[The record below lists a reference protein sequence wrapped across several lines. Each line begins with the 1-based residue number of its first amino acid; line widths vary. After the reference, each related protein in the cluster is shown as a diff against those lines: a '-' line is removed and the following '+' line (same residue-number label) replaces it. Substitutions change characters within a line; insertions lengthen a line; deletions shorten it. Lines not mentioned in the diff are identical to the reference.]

1 MRVMKKKSLI
11 CRGLLLS
18 GVLVWTPLALSAQ
31 VQLSTKSKKA
41 IELYTDADNFRVRGQ
56 YDKAIDLLNQAIGKD
71 RNFEEAYFRL
81 GLTLKNQQEIQKSS
95 ESFEK
100 GLSLLQDFRKKSV
113 YRYELADNYLKL
125 GNYVKALE
133 ILNLYLNSEKAN
145 GIKIGQAKVWK
156 GHAEFGLAHQHDNL
170 SYQPTALSDT
180 VNCFPMQYF
189 PALTA
194 DNEQL
199 IFTKRNGR
207 GHDDDEDLFIST
219 KDASGRWTTPVSIS
233 DKINSNLREGASAIS
248 ADGRHLIFT
257 LCGSKTY
264 GRCDLFES
272 KKTGDAWSPP
282 VNLGP
287 MVNSSAWDVQPS
299 LSADGQELYF
309 VSDRKGGVGGSDIWY
324 SHKDSTGRWTKAQNL
339 GNTINTKY
347 DEISPFV
354 HVNNRNLYFA
364 SNAHPGFGGLDIFVS
379 EKVDKKWT
387 TPKNMMAPL
396 NNYEDQ
402 YSFFV
407 TADGR
412 RAYYSKDEAGK
423 KNDTKLYTTPLPEQV
438 QVQYYSNLVKGKVRA
453 RLSGKPLQALVELY
467 DIQKNERLS
476 RVQSDSVTG
485 DYAIVLTQGAE
496 YALYSTSPGYLFKSF
511 SFNYSETGRKDPIV
525 VDIDL
530 DEIKINARAV
540 LNNIFFET
548 DKYDLKEKSVTELQ
562 EVVRFLNANPTLRVE
577 IGGHTDNVGSAPYNL
592 QLSEKRAQSV
602 ANYLVQHGIDS
613 ARIVQKGYGAQ
624 QPVKPN
630 DTEENRQANR
640 RIEFK
645 ILN

>member
-1 MRVMKKKSLI
+1 MRVMKIKGLV
-11 CRGLLLS
+11 CRWLMVSASVVGI
-18 GVLVWTPLALSAQ
+18 PFALRAQ
-31 VQLSTKSKKA
+31 PQLSTKSKKA
-41 IELYTDADNFRVRGQ
+41 IELYTEADNFRVRGQ
-56 YDKAIDLLNQAIGKD
+56 YDKAIELLNQAISKD
-71 RNFEEAYFRL
+71 KNFEEAYFRL
-81 GLTLKNQQEIQKSS
+81 GLTLKNQQDILKSC

-100 GLSLLQDFRKKSV
+100 GVSLLQDIRKQNV
-113 YRYELADNYLKL
+113 YRYELADNYLKV
-125 GNYVKALE
+125 GNYTRALE
-133 ILNLYLNSEKAN
+133 IVTLFLNSEKAN

-170 SYQPTALSDT
+170 AYQPQALSDT

-207 GHDDDEDLFIST
+207 GHDDDEDIFISI

-233 DKINSNLREGASAIS
+233 NKINSNLREGASAIS

-272 KKTGDAWSPP
+272 KKTGDTWSTP

-287 MVNSSAWDVQPS
+287 FVNSSAWDVQPS

-309 VSDRKGGVGGSDIWY
+309 VSDRKGGIGGSDIWY
-324 SHKDSTGRWTKAQNL
+324 ARKDSTGRWMKAQNL

-347 DEISPFV
+347 DEISPFI

-387 TPKNMMAPL
+387 TPKNMGSPL

-438 QVQYYSNLVKGKVRA
+438 QVQYYSNLVKGKVKA
-453 RLSGKPLQALVELY
+453 RVSGKPLQALVELY

-476 RVQSDSVTG
+476 MVQSDSVTG
-485 DYAIVLTQGAE
+485 EYAIVLTQGAE
-496 YALYSTSPGYLFKSF
+496 YALYSTSPGYLFKSL

-530 DEIKINARAV
+530 DEMKINAKAV
-540 LNNIFFET
+540 LNNLFFET

-562 EVVRFLNANPTLRVE
+562 EVVRFLNANPKIRVE
-577 IGGHTDNVGSAPYNL
+577 IGGHTDNVGSASYNL

-602 ANYLVQHGIDS
+602 ANYLVQQGIDVT
-613 ARIVQKGYGAQ
+613 RIIQKGYGAQ
-624 QPVKPN
+624 QPVRPN
-630 DTEENRQANR
+630 DTEDNRQANR

>member
-1 MRVMKKKSLI
+1 MRAMNIKGLV
-11 CRGLLLS
+11 CRWLVLS
-18 GVLVWTPLALSAQ
+18 AWVVGTPCALSAQ
-31 VQLSTKSKKA
+31 TQLSTKSKKA
-41 IELYTDADNFRVRGQ
+41 IELYAEADNLRVRGQ
-56 YDKAIDLLNQAIGKD
+56 YDKAIELLNQAISKD
-71 RNFEEAYFRL
+71 KSFEEAYFRL
-81 GLTLKNQQEIQKSS
+81 GLTLKSQQDILKSS

-100 GLSLLQDFRKKSV
+100 GLTLLRDIRKQNV
-113 YRYELADNYLKL
+113 YRYELADNYLKV
-125 GNYVKALE
+125 GNYPRALE
-133 ILNLYLNSEKAN
+133 IINLFLNSEKAN

-170 SYQPTALSDT
+170 AYQPQALPDT

-233 DKINSNLREGASAIS
+233 NKINSNLREGASAIS

-272 KKTGDAWSPP
+272 KKTGDTWSTP

-287 MVNSSAWDVQPS
+287 SVNSSAWDVQPS

-309 VSDRKGGVGGSDIWY
+309 VSDRKGGIGGSDIWY
-324 SHKDSTGRWTKAQNL
+324 SHKDSAGRWMKAQNL

-347 DEISPFV
+347 DEISPFIQ
-354 HVNNRNLYFA
+354 VNNRNLYFA

-379 EKVDKKWT
+379 EKVDKKWA
-387 TPKNMMAPL
+387 TPKNMGSPL

-438 QVQYYSNLVKGKVRA
+438 QVQYYSNLVKGKVKA
-453 RLSGKPLQALVELY
+453 RVSGKPLQALVELH
-467 DIQKNERLS
+467 DIPKNERLS
-476 RVQSDSVTG
+476 MGQSDSVTG
-485 DYAIVLTQGAE
+485 AYAIVLTQGAE
-496 YALYSTSPGYLFKSF
+496 YALYSTSPGYLFKSL
-511 SFNYSETGRKDPIV
+511 SFNYSETGRTDPIV

-530 DEIKINARAV
+530 DEMKINAKAV
-540 LNNIFFET
+540 LNNVFFET
-548 DKYDLKEKSVTELQ
+548 DKYDLKEKSGTELQ
-562 EVVRFLNANPTLRVE
+562 EVVRFLNLNPKIRVE
-577 IGGHTDNVGSAPYNL
+577 IGGHTDNVGSASYNL

-602 ANYLVQHGIDS
+602 ANYLVQQGIDVT
-613 ARIVQKGYGAQ
+613 RIIQKGYGAQ
-624 QPVKPN
+624 QPVRPN
-630 DTEENRQANR
+630 DTEDSRQANR

>member
-1 MRVMKKKSLI
+1 MRVMMIKILF
-11 CRGLLLS
+11 CRWLTLSALLV
-18 GVLVWTPLALSAQ
+18 GIPFALSAQ
-31 VQLSTKSKKA
+31 TQLSTKSKKA

-56 YDKAIDLLNQAIGKD
+56 YDKAIDLLNQAITKD
-71 RNFEEAYFRL
+71 KNFEEAYFRL
-81 GLTLKNQQEIQKSS
+81 GLTLKNQQEILRSC

-100 GLSLLQDFRKKSV
+100 GLSLLPDIRKQNA
-113 YRYELADNYLKL
+113 YRYELADNYLKV
-125 GNYVKALE
+125 GNYTQALE
-133 ILNLYLNSEKAN
+133 IVNLFLNSEKAN
-145 GIKIGQAKVWK
+145 RIKIDQAKVWK
-156 GHAEFGLAHQHDNL
+156 GHAEFGLANQHDNL
-170 SYQPTALSDT
+170 SYQPQALSDT

-219 KDASGRWTTPVSIS
+219 KDPLGRWTTPVSIS
-233 DKINSNLREGASAIS
+233 NKINSNLREGASAIS

-272 KKTGDAWSPP
+272 KKTGDVWSVP

-324 SHKDSTGRWTKAQNL
+324 SRKDSTGRWMKAQNL
-339 GNTINTKY
+339 GIMINTKY
-347 DEISPFV
+347 DEISPFI

-387 TPKNMMAPL
+387 SPKNMGSPL

-423 KNDTKLYTTPLPEQV
+423 KNDTKLFTTPLPEQV

-453 RLSGKPLQALVELY
+453 RLSSKPLQALVELY

-476 RVQSDSVTG
+476 VVQSDSITG
-485 DYAIVLTQGAE
+485 EYAIVLTQGAE
-496 YALYSTSPGYLFKSF
+496 YALYSTSPGYLFKSL
-511 SFNYSETGRKDPIV
+511 SFNYSETGRKDPII
-525 VDIDL
+525 VDIEL
-530 DEIKINARAV
+530 DEMKVNAKAV
-540 LNNIFFET
+540 LNNLFFET
-548 DKYDLKEKSVTELQ
+548 DQYDLKAKSVTELQ
-562 EVVRFLNANPTLRVE
+562 EVTRFLSANPKILVE
-577 IGGHTDNVGSAPYNL
+577 IGGHTDNVGSASYNL

-602 ANYLVQHGIDS
+602 ATYLAQQGIDV
-613 ARIVQKGYGAQ
+613 ARIIQKGYGAQ
-624 QPVKPN
+624 QPVRPN
-630 DTEENRQANR
+630 DTEDNRQANR